1 MVMLLT
7 QYIDNACKYSNFG
20 TTITIRVLSAGA
32 EAIFSVNSFGPVI
45 PMSDRERIFDR
56 YYRSSSYAN
65 RAPGHGDRTF
75 RGQARGANPRRL
87 CVGDKRRAGRHN
99 VFCSHSADSGEG
111 DFVMMQP
118 AIRILVVDDEPAI
131 RRALRPPL
139 MELGFQVAEAS
150 RGEEALQALRGAN
163 YDAVLLDINM
173 PGIGGIET
181 LRRIRAFAPRLPVLM
196 LTVRDEE
203 EDKVEALDLGAD
215 DYVTKPFSTRE
226 LIARIRS
233 AVRRVRA
240 PARPEDAPMEIG
252 EIRLEPVKRRV
263 TKRGAA
269 VKLTRKEFDIL
280 YCLMSRAGRVV
291 TYAKLLTAVWG
302 AECREEVEYLRTFV
316 RQLRKKIEDDP
327 SNPVYLLTDVYVGY
341 RFADALMFQEES
353 AAGGGSLEPPEQV
366 TDGRIAAPRGSL
378 ACLSASL
385 FVVVQQAEDVVFL
398 EALAAFQ
405 EIELDG
411 EAEPGNHAAQL
422 LHQLDRALHG
432 AAGSEQI
439 VDQHNI
445 LSGRDRV
452 HVISSVSVPY
462 SRS

>member
-1 MVMLLT
+1 MT
-7 QYIDNACKYSNFG
+7 
-20 TTITIRVLSAGA
+20 
-32 EAIFSVNSFGPVI
+32 
-45 PMSDRERIFDR
+45 
-56 YYRSSSYAN
+56 
-65 RAPGHGDRTF
+65 
-75 RGQARGANPRRL
+75 
-87 CVGDKRRAGRHN
+87 
-99 VFCSHSADSGEG
+99 
-111 DFVMMQP
+111 MQQ

-150 RGEEALQALRGAN
+150 RGEEALQALRSAT

-196 LTVRDEE
+196 LTVRDDE
-203 EDKVEALDLGAD
+203 EDKVEALDVGAD

-252 EIRLEPVKRRV
+252 EIHLDPVKRRV
-263 TKRGAA
+263 TKRGEP

-302 AECREEVEYLRTFV
+302 AECREEVENLRTFV

-327 SNPVYLLTDVYVGY
+327 SSPVYLLTDVYVGY
-341 RFADALMFQEES
+341 RFADAMMFQAES
-353 AAGGGSLEPPEQV
+353 AADGGEPQPPE
-366 TDGRIAAPRGSL
+366 
-378 ACLSASL
+378 
-385 FVVVQQAEDVVFL
+385 
-398 EALAAFQ
+398 EAK
-405 EIELDG
+405 E
-411 EAEPGNHAAQL
+411 EA
-422 LHQLDRALHG
+422 
-432 AAGSEQI
+432 
-439 VDQHNI
+439 
-445 LSGRDRV
+445 
-452 HVISSVSVPY
+452 
-462 SRS
+462 